1 MPEKA
6 PHVLFLAHDPQ
17 IPSFRLRLKPMGEAL
32 AGIGAEVAIRTVRR
46 GREGF
51 RLIPLLPE
59 LRRAD
64 LVVVSKFKF
73 FGPERSLVRAFSG
86 PWVYDVD
93 DAVMYG
99 KPKVHGRPPDMAQ
112 WRQARFAAMCRGAA
126 LVVTAT
132 KTLAG
137 RVPEGVRTEVLP
149 TPVDCATN
157 PVSDPREGKDGPILT
172 WIGLG
177 ENLRYLADLYP
188 MLNEAFKNLPG
199 LRLRVVSDG
208 LPASQASFP
217 VELIPWFEATQG
229 RNLAA
234 AGIGL
239 APLPEDLWTTGK
251 GGYKIIQYL
260 AAGLPVLASPLE
272 AQREIGGP
280 HGEAVLYCG
289 PPEEWISSL
298 KKLAGDPALCARMG
312 AAARRRAEELFDVR
326 VVSTKYAELILDLAR
341 QRM

>member
-1 MPEKA
+1 MPEGV
-6 PHVLFLAHDPQ
+6 PRILCLAQDPQ
-17 IPSFRLRLKPMGEAL
+17 IPSFRLRLKPVAEAL
-32 AGIGAEVAIRTVRR
+32 TGMGVEVSIRAVRR
-46 GREGF
+46 GREVL
-51 RLIPLLPE
+51 RLLPLIPE

-64 LVVVSKFKF
+64 LVVVSKFKL
-73 FGPERSLVRAFSG
+73 FGPERTLVRALSG

-99 KPKVHGRPPDMAQ
+99 KPKVHGHPPDTAR
-112 WRQARFAAMCRGAA
+112 WRQKRFAAMCRRAA
-126 LVVTAT
+126 VIVAAT
-132 KTLAG
+132 KILAG
-137 RVPEGVRTEVLP
+137 RVPRGVRTEVFP
-149 TPVDCATN
+149 TPVDCVAG
-157 PVSDPREGKDGPILT
+157 PVSTPGGGGPLLT

-188 MLNEAFKNLPG
+188 MLDEAFKILPG

-208 LPASQASFP
+208 LPEARASFP
-217 VELIPWFEATQG
+217 VDFVRWSDASQV
-229 RNLAA
+229 RDLAA
-234 AGIGL
+234 AHIGL

-280 HGEAVLYCG
+280 EGEAALYCAT
-289 PPEEWISSL
+289 PAEWIAAL
-298 KKLAGDPALCARMG
+298 KRLAADPALRARMG

-326 VVSTKYAELILDLAR
+326 KVSARYASLLLELVR
-341 QRM
+341 RRM